1 MSLKILSVFGTR
13 PEAIKMAPVIKAL
26 EDAPVLESIVCVSG
40 QHRSMLEQVLELFDI
55 RPRYDLALMTANQT
69 LNGLASRLIFSFDD
83 VLAQERPDYV
93 LVHGDTTTA
102 AAAALAAFHR
112 RIPVAHVEAG
122 LRTGDLSS
130 PWPEEMN
137 RRIVD
142 AISDLMFA
150 PTQSAKANLMAE
162 ALQGR
167 IVVTGNTVIDA
178 LYATTARIDADA
190 SLRAKLD
197 AQLPLLDPDKPIV
210 LVTGHRRES
219 FGEGFASICNAIDEL
234 ARSGDVQIVYPVHL
248 NPNVRAPARARIGAT
263 PGVHLIEP
271 LDYLGFV
278 RLMQRSAIVLTDSG
292 GVQEEAPALG
302 KPVLVMRE
310 VTERPEALE
319 AGAVRLVGTHT
330 ETIVRSVRE
339 LIGAGAAG
347 DCVRTPISPYGDGF
361 AAKRI
366 VAAIVGSPF
375 DEFATTV
382 RGGMGERAHDP
393 IEAAAQI

>member
-26 EDAPVLESIVCVSG
+26 EDTPGMESIVCVSG
-40 QHRSMLEQVLELFDI
+40 QHRSMLEQVLELFDV

-102 AAAALAAFHR
+102 CAAALAAFHR

-122 LRTGDLSS
+122 LRTGNLSS

-137 RRIVD
+137 RRVVD

-150 PTQSAKANLMAE
+150 PTRSAKANLMAE

-167 IVVTGNTVIDA
+167 IIVTGNTVIDA

-190 SLRAKLD
+190 TLRAKLD
-197 AQLPLLDPDKPIV
+197 AQLPLLDPAKPIV

-219 FGEGFASICNAIDEL
+219 FGDGFASICTAIDEL
-234 ARSGDVQIVYPVHL
+234 GRSGDVQIVYPVHL

-278 RLMQRSAIVLTDSG
+278 RLMQRASIVLTDSG

-319 AGAVRLVGTHT
+319 AGAVRLVGTRT
-330 ETIVRSVRE
+330 DAIVNGVRE
-339 LIGAGAAG
+339 LLDARRTG
-347 DCVRTPISPYGDGF
+347 DCAREPISPYGDGL

-366 VAAIVGSPF
+366 VAAIAGTPF

-382 RGGMGERAHDP
+382 RSSEGAILPGP
-393 IEAAAQI
+393 VEAVTLH